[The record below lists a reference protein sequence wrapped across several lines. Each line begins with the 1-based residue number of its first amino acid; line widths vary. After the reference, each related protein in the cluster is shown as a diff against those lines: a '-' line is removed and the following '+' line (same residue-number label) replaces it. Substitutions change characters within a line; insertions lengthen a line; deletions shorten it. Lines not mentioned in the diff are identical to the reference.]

1 MLTPRYAVCQ
11 NPKSGA
17 LSLSRMPRGMSEKDF
32 AKSRKLRLLFKSQSY
47 EECQRFVDGLDVVR
61 SVLES

>member
-1 MLTPRYAVCQ
+1 
-11 NPKSGA
+11 
-17 LSLSRMPRGMSEKDF
+17 MSEKDF